1 MKFCYN
7 FIRRQR
13 GDSKVRSRFM
23 LLCLILLILP
33 GKSDGEPNNT
43 KPFVYL
49 NHVYVT
55 LDSATYSS
63 VGNSDFLK
71 DIFSSCITKTV
82 AADSGQSWTGTYVWG
97 ENTYIEFFNI
107 GEYENKGYSGIG
119 FGVEVENGI
128 EHLYKQ
134 FTDSG
139 ITNVWK
145 DVRYRQVDDQ
155 EVPWFE
161 MFGFLSEDTAAR
173 FITNTWAMEYKNEY
187 MISKYPDRDPESL
200 EITRK
205 CYNQKEYRS
214 DLLLKDIV
222 EVELAVDDPD
232 YSKLLDEFKNYG
244 YQIEQNGAST
254 VANGPDIR
262 VILRAKSEK
271 QAGICRIKFSL
282 TDKRYEQQTE
292 IFSNKSKLILNS
304 DKTADWYF
312 DIQ

>member
-1 MKFCYN
+1 MRLC
-7 FIRRQR
+7 
-13 GDSKVRSRFM
+13 FM
-23 LLCLILLILP
+23 LLCIILLVLP
-33 GKSDGEPNNT
+33 GKSRGEVNSA
-43 KPFVYL
+43 KPLVYV

-55 LDSATYSS
+55 LDSATYFAVS
-63 VGNSDFLK
+63 NSAFLK
-71 DIFSSCITKTV
+71 DIFSACITKTI

-128 EHLYKQ
+128 EHLHKH

-139 ITNVWK
+139 MTNIWK
-145 DVRYRQVDDQ
+145 DVRYRQIDDR
-155 EVPWFE
+155 EVPWFQ
-161 MFGFLSEDTAAR
+161 MFGFLSEDTTLS

-205 CYNQKEYRS
+205 CYNQEEYRN

-222 EVELAVDDPD
+222 ELELAVDDPD

-244 YQIEQNGAST
+244 YQVERNGALT
-254 VANGPDIR
+254 IADGPDIR
-262 VILRAKSEK
+262 IILRARSEN

-282 TDKRYEQQTE
+282 TDKRYEPRTE
-292 IFSNKSKLILNS
+292 IFSNKSKLILNT
-304 DKTADWYF
+304 DKTAEWYF
-312 DIQ
+312 DI